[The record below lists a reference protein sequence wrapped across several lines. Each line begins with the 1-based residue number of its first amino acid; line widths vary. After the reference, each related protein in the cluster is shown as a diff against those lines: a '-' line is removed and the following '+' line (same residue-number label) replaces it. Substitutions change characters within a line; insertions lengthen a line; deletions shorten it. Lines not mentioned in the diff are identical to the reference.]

1 MKKDE
6 IRSPVAQFAFAAHY
20 SAAMKPDR
28 RLSTFC
34 AAGRAIAFG
43 VGGSIFALAAL
54 PMVNAQQQRF
64 EQQPVRAVPARTPV
78 PAPIPDRQPA
88 PTPKP
93 TPKVF
98 VALPNYNEETAT
110 RLQIFLD
117 NNNFGP
123 GKIDGKMGE
132 FFRKALI
139 SFKHAHA
146 QRETGVVDQTMLDQ
160 VPQTF
165 TTYTIKGDDLA
176 YVGNLPTAHE
186 EQAKL
191 KFLPYTSLLEFVAE
205 RFHSAEDYI
214 KKLNPGMDW
223 ENLEPGDELKVPNV
237 LPFEIE
243 KVTEQKISA
252 NPKLVARKIYVDTA
266 ERLLEVFENDKL
278 VCVFPITPGSTAL
291 PAPVGTW
298 KIQGAATW
306 PWFRYDEGMLNYG
319 VRTENYYNLP
329 PGPNNLVGVLWMSLN
344 KTGIGIHGTN
354 NPETIGRA
362 ASHGCIRL
370 ANWDAIR
377 VKDLVSVGNTVIIF

>member
-1 MKKDE
+1 
-6 IRSPVAQFAFAAHY
+6 
-20 SAAMKPDR
+20 MKPALTTMWVCVCGIAWM
-28 RLSTFC
+28 LS
-34 AAGRAIAFG
+34 
-43 VGGSIFALAAL
+43 
-54 PMVNAQQQRF
+54 AQP
-64 EQQPVRAVPARTPV
+64 EPVRAVPF
-78 PAPIPDRQPA
+78 RQSAPA

-146 QRETGVVDQTMLDQ
+146 QRETGVVDQAMLDQ

-165 TTYTIKGDDLA
+165 TTYVIKADDLA

-205 RFHSAEDYI
+205 RFHSAETYLQ
-214 KKLNPGMDW
+214 KLNPGMDW
-223 ENLEPGDELKVPNV
+223 EHLEPGDELKVPNV
-237 LPFEIE
+237 MPFEIE
-243 KVTEQKISA
+243 KVTEQKIPA
-252 NPKLVARKIYVDTA
+252 KPEFAARKIYVDTK
-266 ERLLEVFENDKL
+266 ERLLEVFDNDKL
-278 VCVFPITPGSTAL
+278 VCVFPITPGSTTL

-319 VRTENYYNLP
+319 VRTEN
-329 PGPNNLVGVLWMSLN
+329 
-344 KTGIGIHGTN
+344 
-354 NPETIGRA
+354 
-362 ASHGCIRL
+362 
-370 ANWDAIR
+370 
-377 VKDLVSVGNTVIIF
+377 